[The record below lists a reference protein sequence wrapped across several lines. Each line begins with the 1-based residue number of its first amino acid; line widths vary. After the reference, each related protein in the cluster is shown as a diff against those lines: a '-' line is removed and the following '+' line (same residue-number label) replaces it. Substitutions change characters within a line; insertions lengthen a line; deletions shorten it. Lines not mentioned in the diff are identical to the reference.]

1 MFEYLEMSKN
11 IVKIAQNSRKKPET
25 AKVGAMSK
33 AQKAQSFKVEKGD
46 SLGFLKL
53 QFVAKYEKKCRK
65 PFGDF
70 RKIQKNQSVTVPK
83 NVKGGYLGYF
93 NVHSVE
99 KCRNQ
104 WRRTFGA
111 IQKFSE

>member
-53 QFVAKYEKKCRK
+53 QFVAKYKKNAGNPLETLEKFKKINQSQCRK
-65 PFGDF
+65 M
-70 RKIQKNQSVTVPK
+70 
-83 NVKGGYLGYF
+83 
-93 NVHSVE
+93 
-99 KCRNQ
+99 
-104 WRRTFGA
+104 
-111 IQKFSE
+111 